1 MPSCRV
7 RINESLNIKSATLI
21 GDEKA
26 ACPAAWS
33 SFIMPSCNVLINGVT
48 YIRSGDAARVMD
60 LTPDY
65 VSHLA
70 RHGATVGEPSAASG
84 SSTSCFPRR
93 AICQF
98 FDRHSATVR
107 FCGGASWPRRSRHH
121 GPKALTRLVHSPAAY
136 AARLAKR
143 VNEELSSFRSESMR
157 KKRVRAARK

>member
-1 MPSCRV
+1 
-7 RINESLNIKSATLI
+7 
-21 GDEKA
+21 
-26 ACPAAWS
+26 
-33 SFIMPSCNVLINGVT
+33 MPSCNVLINGVT

-121 GPKALTRLVHSPAAY
+121 GPTSLTRLVHSPQHTQHDLLSGLMKNSAPFDRHQCVRRGCAPR
-136 AARLAKR
+136 ANDDPARTR
-143 VNEELSSFRSESMR
+143 
-157 KKRVRAARK
+157 RVREDPWRQMRGYDASIERSRTDKPA

>member
-7 RINESLNIKSATLI
+7 RINESLNITVCYTDWRRKS
-21 GDEKA
+21 
-26 ACPAAWS
+26 C
-33 SFIMPSCNVLINGVT
+33 MPSSVVVIHHAFMQRAHQRRDIHQVGRCRACYGPHPRLRLASPAMG
-48 YIRSGDAARVMD
+48 RP
-60 LTPDY
+60 L
-65 VSHLA
+65 VSA
-70 RHGATVGEPSAASG
+70 SAASG
-84 SSTSCFPRR
+84 SSTLCFRRR